1 VFFSRGFKLV
11 RGMMDDLQ
19 AILVKHFYAKG
30 HPRAAFTRYPG
41 GNLGARGIY
50 FLGRPIVPKLGYLE
64 SQVLSH

>member
-41 GNLGARGIY
+41 GIWAPVAFTSSDAQL
-50 FLGRPIVPKLGYLE
+50 FL
-64 SQVLSH
+64 S